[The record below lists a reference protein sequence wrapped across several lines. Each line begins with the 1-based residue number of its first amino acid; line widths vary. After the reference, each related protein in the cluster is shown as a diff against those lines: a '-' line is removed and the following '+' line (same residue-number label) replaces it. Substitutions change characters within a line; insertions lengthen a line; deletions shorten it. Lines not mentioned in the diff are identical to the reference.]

1 MMGVLPRR
9 SAPTENA
16 APPPEELAERLISFT
31 RAVGKSSARSQLG
44 PLSAARYEVLHAI
57 FHAGPLPMSQVAAR
71 LQVSPRT
78 VTDLVDGLEADGFV
92 VRGSHPTDRRK
103 TVLSLTEGGLGAL
116 ANARKARI
124 ANAAEFLTVLD
135 PAERST
141 LAALLDK
148 VIAAVRPQ

>member
-1 MMGVLPRR
+1 VPRR
-9 SAPTENA
+9 SAQTENA
-16 APPPEELAERLISFT
+16 APRPEELAERLITFT
-31 RAVGKSSARSQLG
+31 RAIGKSSARSQLG
-44 PLSAARYEVLHAI
+44 PLSAARYDVVHAI
-57 FHAGPLPMSQVAAR
+57 FHAGPMPMSQVAAR

-92 VRGSHPTDRRK
+92 VRGPHPTDRRK
-103 TVLSLTEGGLGAL
+103 TVLTLTEGGLGAL
-116 ANARKARI
+116 ATARRVRI

-148 VIAAVRPQ
+148 VIAAARPQ